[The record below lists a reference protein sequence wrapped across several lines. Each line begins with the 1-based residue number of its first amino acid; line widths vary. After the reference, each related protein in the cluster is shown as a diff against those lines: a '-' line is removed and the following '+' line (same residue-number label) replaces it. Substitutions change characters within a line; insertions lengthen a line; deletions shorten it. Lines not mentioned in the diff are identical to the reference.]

1 MKERDTKK
9 ERSTVPG
16 KTMNARKNERGE
28 HGSRA
33 KRTGDSTRPRQR
45 NIRTQKEGS
54 LSQRANSGGYV
65 APAYIG
71 AWRSGDLDSGV
82 ICEAR
87 CVVPLSRSVLHAF
100 AKRAARSG
108 EQSAAKGG
116 GPSGGRGATG
126 RRRRRGERRTGG
138 TSVFLADPPRRPLEE
153 NSRIETSWPLCTAP

>member
-9 ERSTVPG
+9 ERCTVPG

-116 GPSGGRGATG
+116 DRPEEEERREGGGG
-126 RRRRRGERRTGG
+126 VERGERGDQR
-138 TSVFLADPPRRPLEE
+138 VPRGPSKEA
-153 NSRIETSWPLCTAP
+153 SRGELGD